1 MGGHWK
7 DKEFAK
13 SVSVVS
19 FLDYCE
25 RRSEGFIRRLNH
37 GMRLRWDDR
46 TVDIALSGACGS
58 RKDVLRELKMD
69 DSGMIIERRT

>member
-1 MGGHWK
+1 MGLGSWK
-7 DKEFAK
+7 DKESK

-46 TVDIALSGACGS
+46 TVDLASSGACDS
-58 RKDVLRELKMD
+58 RKDMLRELNMD
-69 DSGMIIERRT
+69 DS